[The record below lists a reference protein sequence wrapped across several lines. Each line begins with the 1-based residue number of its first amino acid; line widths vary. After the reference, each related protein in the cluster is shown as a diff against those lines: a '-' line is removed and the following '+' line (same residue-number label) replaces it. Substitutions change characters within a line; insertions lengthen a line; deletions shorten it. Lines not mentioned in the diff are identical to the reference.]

1 MRMKGE
7 EKMLFKTGVDVYS
20 SDDEK
25 IGTLHRVVMDP
36 KTKEVTHIV
45 VKEGFFFTEDKV
57 VPMDLVG
64 SVTED
69 RIALQGSREHL
80 DELPVYEETHYVRP
94 DTTTDEGEVSSDTL
108 YWYPPVDWTIGGY
121 GRYPASFFP
130 QSLYVQKIEKNI
142 PEGMIA
148 LAQGAKVIS
157 EDGEQVGNIETLI
170 TDPKDDRVTHV
181 VISSGLLLKERRI
194 IPAYW
199 LDSVSDDEV
208 HLTVESRLL
217 ERLPEYHPQG

>member
-1 MRMKGE
+1 
-7 EKMLFKTGVDVYS
+7 MLFKTGVDVYS

-45 VKEGFFFTEDKV
+45 VQRGLLFTEDKV

-69 RIALQGSREHL
+69 RISLQGSKEHL
-80 DELPVYEETHYVRP
+80 DELPAYEETHYVRP
-94 DTTTDEGEVSSDTL
+94 DEATHGEVTSDTSDTL
-108 YWYPPVDWTIGGY
+108 YWYPPVDLSAGGF
-121 GRYPASFFP
+121 GRYPVAFFP

-142 PEGMIA
+142 PEGMVA
-148 LAQGAKVIS
+148 LAQGAKVVA
-157 EDGEQVGNIETLI
+157 EDGEHVGNIETLI

-181 VISSGLLLKERRI
+181 VVSSGLLLKERKI

-199 LDSVSDDEV
+199 LSSVSDDEV
-208 HLTVESRLL
+208 HLSVESRLL
-217 ERLPEYHPQG
+217 DRLPEYHPEG

>member
-1 MRMKGE
+1 
-7 EKMLFKTGVDVYS
+7 MLFKSGADVFS

-69 RIALQGSREHL
+69 RISLQGSKEHL
-80 DELPVYEETHYVRP
+80 DELPQYEETHYVRP
-94 DTTTDEGEVSSDTL
+94 HDTTGESEVSSDTSDPV
-108 YWYPPVDWTIGGY
+108 YWYPPVDLSGAGY
-121 GRYPASFFP
+121 GRYPVAFFP

-142 PEGMIA
+142 PDGTIA

-157 EDGEQVGNIETLI
+157 ADGEQVGSIETLI
-170 TDPKDDRVTHV
+170 TDPTQDRVTHV

-194 IPAYW
+194 VPAYW
-199 LDSVSDDEV
+199 LSTVSDDEV
-208 HLTVESRLL
+208 HLSVDARLL
-217 ERLPEYHPQG
+217 ERLPEYHPQA

>member
-1 MRMKGE
+1 
-7 EKMLFKTGVDVYS
+7 MLFKQGTDVFS
-20 SDDEK
+20 SDNDK
-25 IGTLHRVVMDP
+25 IGTLDRVVMDP
-36 KTKEVTHIV
+36 KTKEVSHIIV
-45 VKEGFFFTEDKV
+45 REGFLFTEDKV

-157 EDGEQVGNIETLI
+157 EDGEQVGNIDLVYEAVGLS
-170 TDPKDDRVTHV
+170 RVSYDVLRVLGMNGIYVFT
-181 VISSGLLLKERRI
+181 G
-194 IPAYW
+194 IPAPRAPIPAC
-199 LDSVSDDEV
+199 
-208 HLTVESRLL
+208 SR
-217 ERLPEYHPQG
+217 